1 VRRNTGGMNFGG
13 SDANTSNNSGR
24 TGSMNFGGA
33 GAGDAS
39 SSSTRTVVP
48 PSPITKPTM
57 PTHITTPNTGFLC
70 FNCREP
76 GHRFVECK
84 KGQQRGLFSDFQ
96 EINREQE
103 GDVEAEA
110 VYDEEERLE
119 GDAGPMLMIRRSCLA
134 PRGVEDDWMRTNVF
148 QSTCTISRKVCR
160 FIVDSGSCENI
171 VFEEVVRKL
180 LMTIESHPRPY
191 KLTWLD
197 KKNDVTVSK
206 RSLVSFSIG
215 TTYKDQIWCDV
226 VSMDACHLLLGRPWL
241 YDRHVM
247 YDGFLNTCTFIF
259 NSIRVVLLPKKEI
272 TGSTPTGE
280 NNNLLIMAKFEAEV
294 RESRVIYM
302 LIGKME
308 VENGIIP
315 SSVEPLLQEFGVIF
329 PAELPETLP
338 PLRDIQHQINLV
350 PSANLP
356 NRPHYRMSPKEHE
369 ELRRQVE
376 ELLTKGHIRESLSP
390 CAVPALLTPKKDGT
404 WRMCVDSRAINKITV
419 RYRFP
424 IPRLDDLLDQLSGAT
439 IFTKLDLKSG
449 YHQIRIQLGDEWK
462 TAFKTRE
469 GLFEWMVM
477 PFGLSN
483 APRTFMRVMNQA
495 LRPYIGKSVVVYF
508 DDILIYSV
516 DPRMHLQ
523 HLREVLTVLRKE
535 QFFSAKGKCVF
546 LSNQVLFLGY
556 IVSSEGLSVDDS
568 KIEAIKQWSQ
578 PQTMTDVRSFHGL
591 ASFYRRFIPHFSG
604 IMALVTDCMRNN
616 SKFVWTPEAETAF
629 QEIKKR
635 LTTALVLV
643 LPDFSN
649 PFELHCDASKQ
660 GIGAVLSQNG
670 RPVAFFSEKLLGAKL
685 RYNTYDV
692 EFYAVVQAVRHW

>member
-1 VRRNTGGMNFGG
+1 
-13 SDANTSNNSGR
+13 
-24 TGSMNFGGA
+24 
-33 GAGDAS
+33 
-39 SSSTRTVVP
+39 
-48 PSPITKPTM
+48 
-57 PTHITTPNTGFLC
+57 
-70 FNCREP
+70 
-76 GHRFVECK
+76 
-84 KGQQRGLFSDFQ
+84 LFSDFE

-119 GDAGPMLMIRRSCLA
+119 GDAGSMLMIRRSCLA

-591 ASFYRRFIPHFSG
+591 ASFYCRFIPHFSG